1 MGSGQKGFDKIMSND
16 VKLQEGHPVDE
27 NLRPIKV
34 GGKSTAL
41 EVSETD
47 VRVNNLYVNGT
58 TTGVSASDATK
69 LPLTGGAMTG
79 AITTNSTFDGID
91 IATRDAILTSTTTTA
106 GAALPKAGGT
116 MTGDITTDSDIISTN
131 LTINDAGT
139 ITLDSNDGNFI
150 AKKAGT
156 EFSAANSAYAGM
168 ILGYTTRGI
177 DGAAESYT
185 LTASFVTVDDNLKVK
200 FVAPPSG
207 VVEISVS
214 IYADFARRAVQFGLS
229 DQDTSDT
236 YQAISFPNA
245 TDVTNE
251 HFVAAPP
258 SSLGDHDI
266 NHSWVVTGLTSGT
279 SYEWWLGAK
288 SIFIGGVLRWGGNAA
303 NGYAPF
309 IMKATALPT
318 AVADYAVYG

>member
-1 MGSGQKGFDKIMSND
+1 MPND
-16 VKLQEGHPVDE
+16 VRLQEGHPVDE

-41 EVSETD
+41 EVSEKD

-69 LPLTGGAMTG
+69 LPLTGG
-79 AITTNSTFDGID
+79 
-91 IATRDAILTSTTTTA
+91 
-106 GAALPKAGGT
+106 T

-131 LTINDAGT
+131 LAINDAGT
-139 ITLDSNDGNFI
+139 ITLDSHTGAFEME
-150 AKKAGT
+150 KAGAR
-156 EFSAANSAYAGM
+156 FSVANSAYAGM

-185 LTASFVTVDDNLKVK
+185 LTTSFVTVNDNLKVK
-200 FVAPPSG
+200 FIAPPSG
-207 VVEISVS
+207 VVEIFAS
-214 IYADFARRAVQFGLS
+214 IYADFSRRAVQFGLS
-229 DQDTSDT
+229 DQDTGDT

-251 HFVAAPP
+251 HYVALPP
-258 SSLGDHDI
+258 SAAGDRQI
-266 NHSWVVTGLTSGT
+266 NHRWVVTGLTSGT

-288 SIFIGGVLRWGGNAA
+288 SVFTGGILRWGGNAT